1 MGAAPPPGAR
11 QNVVP
16 SLNILKVPLFGTP
29 CMFFNGKC
37 VFPPIPSHLEY
48 KSIYSYFTSK
58 TLNVKVEENMRGWA
72 HVPSRI
78 GPANS

>member
-1 MGAAPPPGAR
+1 METALPLGAR
-11 QNVVP
+11 QGVVP
-16 SLNILKVPLFGTP
+16 SLKILNVPLFGTP

-37 VFPPIPSHLEY
+37 VFPQYLLTLNTNQYTHILQARH
-48 KSIYSYFTSK
+48 
-58 TLNVKVEENMRGWA
+58 LNVKVEENMRGWA

>member
-1 MGAAPPPGAR
+1 MAGI
-11 QNVVP
+11 N
-16 SLNILKVPLFGTP
+16 SY
-29 CMFFNGKC
+29 
-37 VFPPIPSHLEY
+37 LEY
-48 KSIYSYFTSK
+48 KLIYSYFTSK